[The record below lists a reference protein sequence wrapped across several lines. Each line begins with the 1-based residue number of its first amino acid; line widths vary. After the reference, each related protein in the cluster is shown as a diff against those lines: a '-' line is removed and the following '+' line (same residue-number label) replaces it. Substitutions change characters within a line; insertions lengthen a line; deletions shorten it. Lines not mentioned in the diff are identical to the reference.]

1 MTFLQPDFLICWLY
15 WYIIKGFCFVCHGS
29 SWMSYKGMI
38 RCCSHGAI
46 MVRPRPCPPRASTNG
61 SMSLPVMSLAIS
73 RGHWCPLH
81 GGVASAISVETYPRA
96 MFPWHIDLVA
106 YESLVVAYHIALQ
119 CVKYAENLEN
129 IYHIF
134 FQNALVLTVQVG
146 PGTWKV
152 RFSWWNC
159 CYLLKFLFSSH
170 KAFFVHCGFTVRI
183 FNRKSTTFLL
193 NPHYYDL
200 NLWRSP
206 HQFV

>member
-1 MTFLQPDFLICWLY
+1 MAAAGWA
-15 WYIIKGFCFVCHGS
+15 
-29 SWMSYKGMI
+29 I
-38 RCCSHGAI
+38 RVWFDGVA
-46 MVRPRPCPPRASTNG
+46 MARPRPCPPMWAPMGAR
-61 SMSLPVMSLAIS
+61 VCRWCHCCLAIS
-73 RGHWCPLH
+73 RCHWCPLH

-134 FQNALVLTVQVG
+134 FQNSLVLTVQVAVG

-200 NLWRSP
+200 NLWRSL